1 MSKKTNWG
9 KVFRQ
14 TVNDIMCNLRNR
26 PPRPPIPLRPT
37 CPNQAARIC
46 IYILMGVTLL
56 FSGLGIYSWI
66 ILVMLIIILR
76 FV

>member
-14 TVNDIMCNLRNR
+14 TVNDIVCSLKFSPK
-26 PPRPPIPLRPT
+26 PPRPV
-37 CPNQAARIC
+37 CPNQSARIC
-46 IYILMGVTLL
+46 IYVLMGVTLL
-56 FSGLGIYSWI
+56 FSGLGFYSWLILIMLLI
-66 ILVMLIIILR
+66 ILK